1 MNENRGVAILLP
13 CWIRQNPS
21 IAGMS
26 PKLGDRLVAAGLVS
40 REAVQQ
46 ALEQQ
51 RLTGHR
57 LGDSLVEMGLLGEA
71 ALLRFLASELKTRY
85 VSAEKLARAQIPS
98 ELLDRVP
105 VRLAEAHHFLPL
117 AVDDERRILSIVA
130 AEPQNE
136 KLLRD
141 VASIADVDEV
151 YAYIALRSVVRAG
164 IQKHYYADNTA
175 FAALA
180 PGPRASRADLA
191 GIAAAYEQAG
201 SSKHVS
207 PPVPLRLRGESS
219 QARTPPARSSRPT
232 TGESGLVASRG
243 AVGESDYLETLRV
256 LVDQLERGR
265 GELRGHSAQLARQAS
280 LVALRLGL
288 PGREVTCV
296 ALAAFLHDLGKGPV
310 HLTLAGTARNPE
322 LKAEAKKVAL
332 APVHMFESVHLP
344 AQVGAALA
352 QLYEAWDGS
361 GTPQGAHG
369 EDIAIGARII
379 AAVDS
384 WLELTRNSGNA
395 FGRLYTRE
403 QALSFLAEQAGKLFD
418 PRVVEMLELLHSGE
432 LLRRRLET
440 DGRQVLVAEPDA
452 ARRDAVVHA
461 LGRKGLV
468 VHATSTLEGAM
479 EGAVASDVWLFSA
492 ALGAAELA
500 EAAVQLRSD
509 PRLAG
514 VPLLVTGTV
523 DESGSERLLQSGVT
537 ALLGASEPPELA
549 ARVVDTLRERI
560 ANGAPARVIQGTADE
575 LPPRDVLRILGSG
588 RKSGRLALRSES
600 SEGLLQFERGR
611 VVWAGAGQVRG
622 EEALTQ
628 ILRARAT
635 EFVYDPDALLME
647 LPHLDTDLELVVRA
661 LEPA

>member
-1 MNENRGVAILLP
+1 
-13 CWIRQNPS
+13 
-21 IAGMS
+21 MS

-40 REAVQQ
+40 REAVEQ

-71 ALLRFLASELKTRY
+71 VLLRFLASELKTRY
-85 VSAEKLARAQIPS
+85 VSAEKLARAQIAS
-98 ELLDRVP
+98 DLLDRVP

-141 VASIADVDEV
+141 VAAIADVDEV

-164 IQKHYYADNTA
+164 IQKHYYADTTA
-175 FAALA
+175 FASLTS
-180 PGPRASRADLA
+180 GPRASRADLA
-191 GIAAAYEQAG
+191 GIAAAYESAG
-201 SSKHVS
+201 SSKQV
-207 PPVPLRLRGESS
+207 PPVPLRLRGEGS
-219 QARTPPARSSRPT
+219 QARTPAGRTSRPT
-232 TGESGLVASRG
+232 TGESGLVAQRG
-243 AVGESDYLETLRV
+243 VGETDYLETLRV

-280 LVALRLGL
+280 LVAIRLGL
-288 PGREVTCV
+288 PSREVSCV
-296 ALAAFLHDLGKGPV
+296 ALAAYLHDLGKGPV
-310 HLTLAGTARNPE
+310 HLTIAGTARNPE
-322 LKAEAKKVAL
+322 WKAEARKLAL
-332 APVHMFESVHLP
+332 APVHMFEAVHLP
-344 AQVGAALA
+344 AQVGGTLA

-369 EDIAIGARII
+369 EDIAIGARIL

-384 WLELTRNSGNA
+384 WLDLTRNPANT
-395 FGRLYTRE
+395 FGRLFTRE
-403 QALSFLAEQAGKLFD
+403 QALSFMAEQAGTLFD
-418 PRVVEMLELLHSGE
+418 PRVVEMVELLHSGE
-432 LLRRRLET
+432 LLRRRLES
-440 DGRQVLVAEPDA
+440 DGRQVLVADPEP

-461 LGRKGLV
+461 LGRKALV

-479 EGAVASDVWLFSA
+479 EAAAGSDLWLFSS
-492 ALGAAELA
+492 ALGVPEIAQ
-500 EAAVQLRSD
+500 AAVELRSD

-514 VPLLVTGTV
+514 TPLLVSGDL
-523 DESGSERLLQSGVT
+523 DEVGSERLLQSGVT
-537 ALLGASEPPELA
+537 ALLGSGEPPDVA
-549 ARVVDTLRERI
+549 GRVLDAIRDRI
-560 ANGAPARVIQGTADE
+560 ANGGPARAVQGTADE

-588 RKSGRLALRSES
+588 RKSGRLALRSDGA
-600 SEGLLQFERGR
+600 EGLLQFERGR
-611 VVWAGAGQVRG
+611 VVWAGAGPVRG

>member
-1 MNENRGVAILLP
+1 
-13 CWIRQNPS
+13 
-21 IAGMS
+21 MS

-40 REAVQQ
+40 REAVEQ

-71 ALLRFLASELKTRY
+71 VLLRFLASELKTRY

-98 ELLDRVP
+98 DLLDRVP

-164 IQKHYYADNTA
+164 IQKHYYADTTA
-175 FAALA
+175 FASLTA
-180 PGPRASRADLA
+180 GPRATRADLT
-191 GIAAAYEQAG
+191 GIAAAYESAG
-201 SSKHVS
+201 SSKQAV
-207 PPVPLRLRGESS
+207 PPVPLRLRGDS
-219 QARTPPARSSRPT
+219 QARTPAGRTSRPT
-232 TGESGLVASRG
+232 TGESGLVAQRG
-243 AVGESDYLETLRV
+243 VGETDYLETLRV

-280 LVALRLGL
+280 LVAIRLGL
-288 PGREVTCV
+288 PSREVSCV
-296 ALAAFLHDLGKGPV
+296 ALAAYLHDLGKGPI
-310 HLTLAGTARNPE
+310 HLTIAGTARNPE
-322 LKAEAKKVAL
+322 WKAEARKLAL
-332 APVHMFESVHLP
+332 APVHMFEAVHLP
-344 AQVGAALA
+344 AQVGGTLA

-361 GTPQGAHG
+361 GTPQGARG
-369 EDIAIGARII
+369 EDIAIGARIL

-384 WLELTRNSGNA
+384 WLDLTRNPANT
-395 FGRLYTRE
+395 FGRLFTRE
-403 QALSFLAEQAGKLFD
+403 QALGFMAEQAGTLFD
-418 PRVVEMLELLHSGE
+418 PRVVEMVELLHSGE
-432 LLRRRLET
+432 LLRRRLES
-440 DGRQVLVAEPDA
+440 DGRQVLVADPEP

-461 LGRKGLV
+461 LGRKALV

-479 EGAVASDVWLFSA
+479 EAAAASDLWLFSS
-492 ALGAAELA
+492 ALGVPEIAQ
-500 EAAVQLRSD
+500 AAVELRSD

-514 VPLLVTGTV
+514 TPLLVSGDL
-523 DESGSERLLQSGVT
+523 DEVGSERLLQSGVT
-537 ALLGASEPPELA
+537 ALLGSGEPPDVA
-549 ARVVDTLRERI
+549 GRVLDAIRDRI
-560 ANGAPARVIQGTADE
+560 ANGGPARAVQGTADE

-588 RKSGRLALRSES
+588 RKSGRLALRADGA
-600 SEGLLQFERGR
+600 EGLLQFERGR
-611 VVWAGAGQVRG
+611 VVWAGAGPVRG

>member
-1 MNENRGVAILLP
+1 
-13 CWIRQNPS
+13 
-21 IAGMS
+21 MS
-26 PKLGDRLVAAGLVS
+26 PKLGDRLVAAGLVT

-57 LGDSLVEMGLLGEA
+57 LGDSLVEMGLLGESS
-71 ALLRFLASELKTRY
+71 LLRFLASELKTRY
-85 VSAEKLARAQIPS
+85 VSAEKLSRAQIPS
-98 ELLDRVP
+98 DLLDRVP

-164 IQKHYYADNTA
+164 IQKHYYADTTA
-175 FAALA
+175 FASLTS
-180 PGPRASRADLA
+180 GPRANRADLA
-191 GIAAAYEQAG
+191 GIAAAYESAG
-201 SSKHVS
+201 SSKQA

-219 QARTPPARSSRPT
+219 QARTPAARSSRPT
-232 TGESGLVASRG
+232 TGESGLVAGRG
-243 AVGESDYLETLRV
+243 AVDQTDYLETLRV
-256 LVDQLERGR
+256 LVDQLERSR

-280 LVALRLGL
+280 LVAMRLAL
-288 PGREVTCV
+288 PAREVSCV
-296 ALAAFLHDLGKGPV
+296 ALAAFLHDLGKGPL

-322 LKAEAKKVAL
+322 WKAEAKKVAL
-332 APVHMFESVHLP
+332 TPVHMFESVHLP
-344 AQVGAALA
+344 AQVGATLA

-361 GTPQGAHG
+361 GTPHGAHG
-369 EDIAIGARII
+369 EDIAIGARIL

-384 WLELTRNSGNA
+384 WLDLTRNPGNT
-395 FGRLYTRE
+395 FGRLFTRE
-403 QALSFLAEQAGKLFD
+403 QALSYMAEQAGKLFD

-432 LLRRRLET
+432 LLRRRLES
-440 DGRQVLVAEPDA
+440 DGRQILVAEPEPT
-452 ARRDAVVHA
+452 RRDAVVHA

-468 VHATSTLEGAM
+468 VHATSTLESAI
-479 EGAVASDVWLFSA
+479 EAAPTSDLWVLSS
-492 ALGAAELA
+492 ALGVAEVADAAM
-500 EAAVQLRSD
+500 QLRSD
-509 PRLAG
+509 SRLAG
-514 VPLLVTGTV
+514 TPILVVGSV
-523 DESGSERLLQSGVT
+523 DEAGTERLIQSGVS
-537 ALLGASEPPELA
+537 ALVGEAEAVELA
-549 ARVVDTLRERI
+549 VQVQDVVKERI
-560 ANGAPARVIQGTADE
+560 AHGAPARLVQGTADE

-588 RKSGRLALRSES
+588 RKSGRLVLRSDGT
-600 SEGLLQFERGR
+600 EGFLQFERGR
-611 VVWAGAGQVRG
+611 VVWAGVDEVRG

-628 ILRARAT
+628 ILRAKAT

>member
-1 MNENRGVAILLP
+1 
-13 CWIRQNPS
+13 
-21 IAGMS
+21 MS
-26 PKLGDRLVAAGLVS
+26 PKLGDRLVAAGLVT

-57 LGDSLVEMGLLGEA
+57 LGDSLVEMGLLGESS
-71 ALLRFLASELKTRY
+71 LLRFLASELKTRY
-85 VSAEKLARAQIPS
+85 VSAEKLSRAQIPS
-98 ELLDRVP
+98 DLLDRVP

-164 IQKHYYADNTA
+164 IQKHYYADTTA
-175 FAALA
+175 FASLTS
-180 PGPRASRADLA
+180 GPRASRADLA
-191 GIAAAYEQAG
+191 GIAAAYESAG
-201 SSKHVS
+201 SSKQA

-219 QARTPPARSSRPT
+219 QARTPAARSSRPT
-232 TGESGLVASRG
+232 TGESGLVAGRG
-243 AVGESDYLETLRV
+243 AVDQTDYLETLRV
-256 LVDQLERGR
+256 LVDQLERSR

-280 LVALRLGL
+280 LVAMRLAL
-288 PGREVTCV
+288 PAREVSGV
-296 ALAAFLHDLGKGPV
+296 ALAAFLHDLGKGPL

-322 LKAEAKKVAL
+322 WKAEAKKVAL
-332 APVHMFESVHLP
+332 TPVHMFESVHLP
-344 AQVGAALA
+344 AQVGATLA

-361 GTPQGAHG
+361 GTPHGAHG
-369 EDIAIGARII
+369 EDIAIGARIL

-384 WLELTRNSGNA
+384 WLDLTRNPGNA
-395 FGRLYTRE
+395 FGRLFTRE
-403 QALSFLAEQAGKLFD
+403 QALSYMAEQAGKLFD

-432 LLRRRLET
+432 LLRRRLES
-440 DGRQVLVAEPDA
+440 DGRQILVAEPEPT
-452 ARRDAVVHA
+452 RRDAVVHA

-468 VHATSTLEGAM
+468 VHATSTLESAI
-479 EGAVASDVWLFSA
+479 EAAPTSDLWVLSS
-492 ALGAAELA
+492 ALGVAEVADAAM
-500 EAAVQLRSD
+500 QLRSD
-509 PRLAG
+509 SRLAG
-514 VPLLVTGTV
+514 TPILVVGSV
-523 DESGSERLLQSGVT
+523 DEAGTERLMQSGVS
-537 ALLGASEPPELA
+537 ALVGEAEAVELA
-549 ARVVDTLRERI
+549 VQVQDVVRERI
-560 ANGAPARVIQGTADE
+560 AHGAPARLVQGTADE

-588 RKSGRLALRSES
+588 RKSGRLVLRSDGPD
-600 SEGLLQFERGR
+600 GLLQFERGR
-611 VVWAGAGQVRG
+611 VVWAGVDEVRG

-628 ILRARAT
+628 ILRAKAT

>member
-1 MNENRGVAILLP
+1 
-13 CWIRQNPS
+13 
-21 IAGMS
+21 MS
-26 PKLGDRLVAAGLVS
+26 PKLGDRLVAAGLVT
-40 REAVQQ
+40 REAVEQ

-57 LGDSLVEMGLLGEA
+57 LGDSLVEMGLLGESV
-71 ALLRFLASELKTRY
+71 LLRFLASELKTRY
-85 VSAEKLARAQIPS
+85 VSAEKLSRAQIAS

-164 IQKHYYADNTA
+164 IQKHYYADTTA
-175 FAALA
+175 FASLTS
-180 PGPRASRADLA
+180 GPRASRADLA
-191 GIAAAYEQAG
+191 GISAAYESAG
-201 SSKHVS
+201 SSKQA

-219 QARTPPARSSRPT
+219 QARTPNRTSRPT
-232 TGESGLVASRG
+232 TGDSGLVPGRG
-243 AVGESDYLETLRV
+243 AVDQTDYLETLRV
-256 LVDQLERGR
+256 LVDQLERSR

-280 LVALRLGL
+280 MVAIRLAL
-288 PGREVTCV
+288 PTREVTCV

-322 LKAEAKKVAL
+322 WKAEAKKIAL

-344 AQVGAALA
+344 AQVGATLA

-361 GTPQGAHG
+361 GTPHGAHG
-369 EDIAIGARII
+369 EDIAIGARIL

-384 WLELTRNSGNA
+384 WLDLTRNPGNA
-395 FGRLYTRE
+395 FGRLFTRE
-403 QALSFLAEQAGKLFD
+403 QALSYLAEQAGKLFD
-418 PRVVEMLELLHSGE
+418 PAVVEMLELLHSGE
-432 LLRRRLET
+432 LLRRRLES
-440 DGRQVLVAEPDA
+440 DGRQILVAEPEA

-461 LGRKGLV
+461 LGRKGIV
-468 VHATSTLEGAM
+468 VQATSTLESAL
-479 EGAVASDVWLFSA
+479 EAASGTDLWLLSS
-492 ALGAAELA
+492 ALGVAEVA
-500 EAAVQLRSD
+500 DAAVQLRSD

-514 VPLLVTGTV
+514 TPLLISGMV
-523 DESGSERLLQSGVT
+523 DESGSERLMQSGVS
-537 ALLGASEPPELA
+537 ALLGGSEAPEVA
-549 ARVVDTLRERI
+549 ARTVEVLRERI
-560 ANGAPARVIQGTADE
+560 GQGAPARVVQGTAEE
-575 LPPRDVLRILGSG
+575 LPPRDVLRILGTG
-588 RKSGRLALRSES
+588 RKSGRLMLRSDG

-611 VVWAGAGQVRG
+611 VVWAGSGQVRG

-628 ILRARAT
+628 ILRAKAT

>member
-1 MNENRGVAILLP
+1 
-13 CWIRQNPS
+13 
-21 IAGMS
+21 MS

-40 REAVQQ
+40 REAVEQ

-57 LGDSLVEMGLLGEA
+57 LGDSLVEMGLLGESV
-71 ALLRFLASELKTRY
+71 LLRFLATELKTRY
-85 VSAEKLARAQIPS
+85 VSAEKLSRAQIPS

-164 IQKHYYADNTA
+164 IQKHYYADTTA
-175 FAALA
+175 FASLTS
-180 PGPRASRADLA
+180 GPRASRADLA
-191 GIAAAYEQAG
+191 GIAAAYESAG
-201 SSKHVS
+201 SSKQA

-219 QARTPPARSSRPT
+219 QARTPAARTSRPT
-232 TGESGLVASRG
+232 TGESGLVAGRG
-243 AVGESDYLETLRV
+243 AVDQTDYLETLRV
-256 LVDQLERGR
+256 LVDQLERSR

-280 LVALRLGL
+280 LVAMRLAL
-288 PGREVTCV
+288 PAREVTCV
-296 ALAAFLHDLGKGPV
+296 ALAAFLHDLGKGPL
-310 HLTLAGTARNPE
+310 HLTLAGTAQKPE
-322 LKAEAKKVAL
+322 WKAEAKKVAL

-344 AQVGAALA
+344 AQVGGTLA

-361 GTPQGAHG
+361 GTPHGAHG
-369 EDIAIGARII
+369 EDIAIGARIL

-384 WLELTRNSGNA
+384 WLDLTRNPGNA
-395 FGRLYTRE
+395 FGRLFTRE
-403 QALSFLAEQAGKLFD
+403 QALSYLAEQAGKLFD
-418 PRVVEMLELLHSGE
+418 PGVVEMLELLHSGE
-432 LLRRRLET
+432 LLRRRLES
-440 DGRQVLVAEPDA
+440 DGRQILVAEPEA

-461 LGRKGLV
+461 LGRKGV
-468 VHATSTLEGAM
+468 VVQATSTLDSALEAAAGT
-479 EGAVASDVWLFSA
+479 DLWLVSS
-492 ALGAAELA
+492 ALGVTEVAD
-500 EAAVQLRSD
+500 AAVQLRSD

-514 VPLLVTGTV
+514 TPMLISGTV
-523 DESGSERLLQSGVT
+523 DEVSSERLLQSGVS
-537 ALLGASEPPELA
+537 ALLGTGEPPEIA
-549 ARVVDTLRERI
+549 ARALEVLKERI
-560 ANGAPARVIQGTADE
+560 GQGAPARVVQGTSDE
-575 LPPRDVLRILGSG
+575 LPPRDVLRILGTG
-588 RKSGRLALRSES
+588 RKSGRLVLRSDG
-600 SEGLLQFERGR
+600 SEGYLQFERGR
-611 VVWAGAGQVRG
+611 VVWAGTGPVKG

-628 ILRARAT
+628 ILRAKAT

>member
-1 MNENRGVAILLP
+1 
-13 CWIRQNPS
+13 
-21 IAGMS
+21 MS
-26 PKLGDRLVAAGLVS
+26 PKLGDRLVAAGLVT

-57 LGDSLVEMGLLGEA
+57 LGDSLVEMGLLGESV
-71 ALLRFLASELKTRY
+71 LLRFLATELKTRY
-85 VSAEKLARAQIPS
+85 VSAEKLSRAQIPS

-164 IQKHYYADNTA
+164 IQKHYYADTTA
-175 FAALA
+175 FASLTS
-180 PGPRASRADLA
+180 GPRASRADLA
-191 GIAAAYEQAG
+191 GIAAAYESAG
-201 SSKHVS
+201 SSKQA

-219 QARTPPARSSRPT
+219 QARTPAARTSRPT
-232 TGESGLVASRG
+232 TGESGLLAGRG
-243 AVGESDYLETLRV
+243 AVDQTDYLETLRV
-256 LVDQLERGR
+256 LVDQLERSR
-265 GELRGHSAQLARQAS
+265 GALRGHSAQLARQAS
-280 LVALRLGL
+280 LVAMRLAL
-288 PGREVTCV
+288 PAREVTYV
-296 ALAAFLHDLGKGPV
+296 ALAAFLHDLGKGPL

-322 LKAEAKKVAL
+322 WKAEAKKVAL

-344 AQVGAALA
+344 AQVGGTLA

-361 GTPQGAHG
+361 GTPHGAHG
-369 EDIAIGARII
+369 EDIAIGARIL

-384 WLELTRNSGNA
+384 WLDLTRNPGNA
-395 FGRLYTRE
+395 FGRLFTRE
-403 QALSFLAEQAGKLFD
+403 QALSYLAEQAGKLFD
-418 PRVVEMLELLHSGE
+418 PAVVEMLELLHSGE
-432 LLRRRLET
+432 LLRRRLES
-440 DGRQVLVAEPDA
+440 DGRQILVAEPEA

-461 LGRKGLV
+461 LGRKGV
-468 VHATSTLEGAM
+468 VVQATSTLESAM
-479 EGAVASDVWLFSA
+479 EVAPGTDLWLVSS
-492 ALGAAELA
+492 ALGVSEVADTAA
-500 EAAVQLRSD
+500 QLRSD

-514 VPLLVTGTV
+514 TPLLISGTV
-523 DESGSERLLQSGVT
+523 DEPGTERLLQSGVSE
-537 ALLGASEPPELA
+537 LLGTGEPPEVA
-549 ARVVDTLRERI
+549 ARAVDVLKERI
-560 ANGAPARVIQGTADE
+560 GQGAPARVVQGTAEE
-575 LPPRDVLRILGSG
+575 LPPRDVLRILGTG
-588 RKSGRLALRSES
+588 RKSGRLVLRSDLGD
-600 SEGLLQFERGR
+600 GLLQFERGR
-611 VVWAGAGQVRG
+611 VVWAGTGPIRG

-628 ILRARAT
+628 ILRAKAT
-635 EFVYDPDALLME
+635 EFVYDPDTLLME

>member
-1 MNENRGVAILLP
+1 
-13 CWIRQNPS
+13 
-21 IAGMS
+21 MS

-40 REAVQQ
+40 REAVEQ

-85 VSAEKLARAQIPS
+85 VSAEKLSRAQIPS

-175 FAALA
+175 FASLTT
-180 PGPRASRADLA
+180 GPRASRADLA
-191 GIAAAYEQAG
+191 GIAAAYESAG
-201 SSKHVS
+201 SSRQV

-219 QARTPPARSSRPT
+219 QARTPAGRSSRPT
-232 TGESGLVASRG
+232 TGESGLVAGRG
-243 AVGESDYLETLRV
+243 AVDQNDYLETLRV
-256 LVDQLERGR
+256 LVDQLERSR
-265 GELRGHSAQLARQAS
+265 GEMRGHSAQLARQAS
-280 LVALRLGL
+280 LVAMRLAL

-296 ALAAFLHDLGKGPV
+296 ALAAFLHDLGKGAV

-322 LKAEAKKVAL
+322 WKAEAKKLAL

-344 AQVGAALA
+344 AQVGATLA

-369 EDIAIGARII
+369 EDIAVGARIL

-384 WLELTRNSGNA
+384 WLDLTRNPGNG
-395 FGRLYTRE
+395 FGRLFTRE
-403 QALSFLAEQAGKLFD
+403 QALSYMAEQAGKLFD

-432 LLRRRLET
+432 LLRRRLES
-440 DGRQVLVAEPDA
+440 DGRQVLVADPEP

-468 VHATSTLEGAM
+468 VHATSTLD
-479 EGAVASDVWLFSA
+479 GAVEAAPGTDLWLFSV
-492 ALGAAELA
+492 ALGLPELA
-500 EAAVQLRSD
+500 DAAVQLRSD

-514 VPLLVTGTV
+514 TPLLVTGPV
-523 DESGSERLLQSGVT
+523 DEAGSERLLQSGVS
-537 ALLGASEPPELA
+537 ALLGMDEPPDLA
-549 ARVVDTLRERI
+549 ARVVEALRERI
-560 ANGAPARVIQGTADE
+560 DRGAPARIVQGTADE

-588 RKSGRLALRSES
+588 RKSGRLVLRADGT
-600 SEGLLQFERGR
+600 EGLLQFERGR
-611 VVWAGAGQVRG
+611 VVWAGADEGRG

>member
-1 MNENRGVAILLP
+1 
-13 CWIRQNPS
+13 
-21 IAGMS
+21 MS

-40 REAVQQ
+40 REAVEQ

-71 ALLRFLASELKTRY
+71 VLLRFLASELKTRY
-85 VSAEKLARAQIPS
+85 VSADKLSRAQIPS

-117 AVDDERRILSIVA
+117 AIDDERRILSIVA

-141 VASIADVDEV
+141 VASVADVDEV

-164 IQKHYYADNTA
+164 IQKHYYADGTA
-175 FAALA
+175 FASLTS
-180 PGPRASRADLA
+180 GPRATRADLA
-191 GIAAAYEQAG
+191 GIAAAYESAG
-201 SSKHVS
+201 SSKQA
-207 PPVPLRLRGESS
+207 PPLPLRLRGESS
-219 QARTPPARSSRPT
+219 QARTPAARASRPT
-232 TGESGLVASRG
+232 TDESGLVAGRG
-243 AVGESDYLETLRV
+243 AVDQSDYLETLRV
-256 LVDQLERGR
+256 MVDQLERPR
-265 GELRGHSAQLARQAS
+265 GEMRGHSSQLARQAS
-280 LVALRLGL
+280 LVAMRLAL
-288 PGREVTCV
+288 PSREVSCV
-296 ALAAFLHDLGKGPV
+296 ALAAFLHDLGKGPL

-322 LKAEAKKVAL
+322 WKAEAKKVAL
-332 APVHMFESVHLP
+332 APVHMFEAVHLP
-344 AQVGAALA
+344 AQVGATLA

-361 GTPQGAHG
+361 GTPHGAHG
-369 EDIAIGARII
+369 EDIAIGARIL

-384 WLELTRNSGNA
+384 WLDLTRNPGNG
-395 FGRLYTRE
+395 FGRLFTRE
-403 QALSFLAEQAGKLFD
+403 QALSFMAEQAGKLFD

-432 LLRRRLET
+432 LLRRRLES
-440 DGRQVLVAEPDA
+440 DGRQVLVAEPES

-468 VHATSTLEGAM
+468 VTATSTLESAL
-479 EGAVASDVWLFSA
+479 EAAQTSDLWLVSS
-492 ALGAAELA
+492 ALGVSEVAD
-500 EAAVQLRSD
+500 AAVQLRSD

-514 VPLLVTGTV
+514 TPLLVTGPV
-523 DESGSERLLQSGVT
+523 DEAGSDKLLQSGVN
-537 ALLGASEPPELA
+537 ALVGLVEAPELA
-549 ARVVDTLRERI
+549 VRI
-560 ANGAPARVIQGTADE
+560 QETVKDRIGHGAPARVVQGTSDE
-575 LPPRDVLRILGSG
+575 LPPRDVLRILGTG
-588 RKSGRLALRSES
+588 RKSGRLLLRSDGT
-600 SEGLLQFERGR
+600 EGQLQFERGR
-611 VVWAGAGQVRG
+611 VVWAGAGPIRG

>member
-1 MNENRGVAILLP
+1 
-13 CWIRQNPS
+13 
-21 IAGMS
+21 MS
-26 PKLGDRLVAAGLVS
+26 PKLGDRLVAAGLVT

-57 LGDSLVEMGLLGEA
+57 LGDSLVEMGLLGESS
-71 ALLRFLASELKTRY
+71 LLRFLASELKTRY
-85 VSAEKLARAQIPS
+85 VSAEKLSRAQIPS
-98 ELLDRVP
+98 DLLDRVP

-164 IQKHYYADNTA
+164 IQKHYYADTTA
-175 FAALA
+175 FASLTS
-180 PGPRASRADLA
+180 GPRASRADLA
-191 GIAAAYEQAG
+191 GIAAAYESAG
-201 SSKHVS
+201 SSKQA

-219 QARTPPARSSRPT
+219 QARTPAARSSRPT
-232 TGESGLVASRG
+232 TGESGLVAGRG
-243 AVGESDYLETLRV
+243 AVDQTDYLETLRV
-256 LVDQLERGR
+256 LVDQLERSR

-280 LVALRLGL
+280 LVAMRLAL
-288 PGREVTCV
+288 PAREVSGV
-296 ALAAFLHDLGKGPV
+296 ALAAFLHDLGKGPL

-322 LKAEAKKVAL
+322 WKAEAKKVAL
-332 APVHMFESVHLP
+332 TPVHMFESVHLP
-344 AQVGAALA
+344 AQVGATLA

-361 GTPQGAHG
+361 GTPHGAHG
-369 EDIAIGARII
+369 EDIAIGARIL

-384 WLELTRNSGNA
+384 WLDLTRNPGNA
-395 FGRLYTRE
+395 FGRLFTRE
-403 QALSFLAEQAGKLFD
+403 QALSYMAEQAGKLFD

-432 LLRRRLET
+432 LLRRRLEG
-440 DGRQVLVAEPDA
+440 DGRQILVADPEPT
-452 ARRDAVVHA
+452 RRDAVVHA

-468 VHATSTLEGAM
+468 VHATSTLESAI
-479 EGAVASDVWLFSA
+479 EAAPTSDLWVLSS
-492 ALGAAELA
+492 ALGVAEVADAAM
-500 EAAVQLRSD
+500 QLRSD
-509 PRLAG
+509 SRLAG
-514 VPLLVTGTV
+514 TPILVVGSV
-523 DESGSERLLQSGVT
+523 DEAGTERLMQSGVS
-537 ALLGASEPPELA
+537 ALVGEAEAVELA
-549 ARVVDTLRERI
+549 VQVQDVVKERI
-560 ANGAPARVIQGTADE
+560 AHGAPARLVQGTADE

-588 RKSGRLALRSES
+588 RKSGRLVLRSDGPD
-600 SEGLLQFERGR
+600 GLLQFERGR
-611 VVWAGAGQVRG
+611 VVWAGVDEVRG

-628 ILRARAT
+628 ILRAKAT

>member
-1 MNENRGVAILLP
+1 
-13 CWIRQNPS
+13 
-21 IAGMS
+21 MS
-26 PKLGDRLVAAGLVS
+26 PKLGDRLVAAGLVT

-57 LGDSLVEMGLLGEA
+57 LGDSLVEMGLLGESS
-71 ALLRFLASELKTRY
+71 LLRFLASELKTRY
-85 VSAEKLARAQIPS
+85 VSAEKLSRAQIPS
-98 ELLDRVP
+98 DLLDRVP

-164 IQKHYYADNTA
+164 IQKHYYADTTA
-175 FAALA
+175 FASLTS
-180 PGPRASRADLA
+180 GPRASRADLA
-191 GIAAAYEQAG
+191 GIAAAYESAG
-201 SSKHVS
+201 SSKQA

-219 QARTPPARSSRPT
+219 QARTPAARSSRPT
-232 TGESGLVASRG
+232 TGESGLVAGRG
-243 AVGESDYLETLRV
+243 AVDQTDYLETLRV
-256 LVDQLERGR
+256 LVDQLERSR

-280 LVALRLGL
+280 LVAMRLAL
-288 PGREVTCV
+288 PAREVSGV
-296 ALAAFLHDLGKGPV
+296 ALAAFLHDLGKGPL

-322 LKAEAKKVAL
+322 WKAEAKKVAL
-332 APVHMFESVHLP
+332 TPVHMFESVHLP
-344 AQVGAALA
+344 AQVGATLA

-361 GTPQGAHG
+361 GTPHGAHG
-369 EDIAIGARII
+369 EDIAIGARIL

-384 WLELTRNSGNA
+384 WLDLTRNPGNG
-395 FGRLYTRE
+395 FGRLFTRE
-403 QALSFLAEQAGKLFD
+403 QALSYMAEQAGKLFD

-432 LLRRRLET
+432 LLRRRLES
-440 DGRQVLVAEPDA
+440 DGRQILVAEPEPT
-452 ARRDAVVHA
+452 RRDAVVHA

-468 VHATSTLEGAM
+468 VHATSTLESAI
-479 EGAVASDVWLFSA
+479 EAAPTSDLWVLSS
-492 ALGAAELA
+492 ALGVAEVADAAM
-500 EAAVQLRSD
+500 QLRSD
-509 PRLAG
+509 SRLAG
-514 VPLLVTGTV
+514 TPILVVGSV
-523 DESGSERLLQSGVT
+523 DEAGTERLMQSGVS
-537 ALLGASEPPELA
+537 ALVGEAEAVELA
-549 ARVVDTLRERI
+549 VQVQDVVKERI
-560 ANGAPARVIQGTADE
+560 AHGAPARLVQGTADE

-588 RKSGRLALRSES
+588 RKSGRLVLRSDGPD
-600 SEGLLQFERGR
+600 GLLQFERGR
-611 VVWAGAGQVRG
+611 VVWAGVDEVRG

>member
-1 MNENRGVAILLP
+1 
-13 CWIRQNPS
+13 
-21 IAGMS
+21 MS
-26 PKLGDRLVAAGLVS
+26 PKLGDRLVAAGLVT

-57 LGDSLVEMGLLGEA
+57 LGDSLVEMGLLGESS
-71 ALLRFLASELKTRY
+71 LLRFLASELKTRY
-85 VSAEKLARAQIPS
+85 VSAEKLSRAQIPS
-98 ELLDRVP
+98 DLLDRVP

-164 IQKHYYADNTA
+164 IQKHYYADTTA
-175 FAALA
+175 FASLTS
-180 PGPRASRADLA
+180 GPRASRADLA
-191 GIAAAYEQAG
+191 GIAAAYESAG
-201 SSKHVS
+201 SSKQA

-219 QARTPPARSSRPT
+219 QARTPAARSSRPT
-232 TGESGLVASRG
+232 TGESGLVAGRG
-243 AVGESDYLETLRV
+243 AVDQTDYLETLRV
-256 LVDQLERGR
+256 LVDQLERSR

-280 LVALRLGL
+280 LVAMRLAL
-288 PGREVTCV
+288 PAREVSGV
-296 ALAAFLHDLGKGPV
+296 ALAAFLHDLGKGPL

-322 LKAEAKKVAL
+322 WKAEAKKVAL
-332 APVHMFESVHLP
+332 TPVHMFESVHLP
-344 AQVGAALA
+344 AQVGATLA

-361 GTPQGAHG
+361 GTPHGAHG
-369 EDIAIGARII
+369 EDIASGARIL

-384 WLELTRNSGNA
+384 WLDLTRNPGNA
-395 FGRLYTRE
+395 FGRLFTRE
-403 QALSFLAEQAGKLFD
+403 QALSYMAEQAGKLFD

-432 LLRRRLET
+432 LLRRRLES
-440 DGRQVLVAEPDA
+440 DGRQILVADPEPT
-452 ARRDAVVHA
+452 RRDAVVHA

-468 VHATSTLEGAM
+468 VHATSTLESAI
-479 EGAVASDVWLFSA
+479 EAAPTSDLWVLSS
-492 ALGAAELA
+492 ALGVAEVADAAM
-500 EAAVQLRSD
+500 QLRSD
-509 PRLAG
+509 SRLAG
-514 VPLLVTGTV
+514 TPILVVGSV
-523 DESGSERLLQSGVT
+523 DEAGTERLMQSGVS
-537 ALLGASEPPELA
+537 ALVGEAEAVELA
-549 ARVVDTLRERI
+549 VQVQDVVKERI
-560 ANGAPARVIQGTADE
+560 AHGAPARLVQGTADE

-588 RKSGRLALRSES
+588 RKSGRLVLRSDGPD
-600 SEGLLQFERGR
+600 GLLQFERGR
-611 VVWAGAGQVRG
+611 VVWAGVDEVRG

>member
-1 MNENRGVAILLP
+1 
-13 CWIRQNPS
+13 
-21 IAGMS
+21 MS
-26 PKLGDRLVAAGLVS
+26 PKLGDRLVAAGLVT

-57 LGDSLVEMGLLGEA
+57 LGDSLVEMGLLGESS
-71 ALLRFLASELKTRY
+71 LLRFLASELKTRY
-85 VSAEKLARAQIPS
+85 VSAEKLSRAQIPS
-98 ELLDRVP
+98 DLLDRVP

-164 IQKHYYADNTA
+164 IQKHYYADTTA
-175 FAALA
+175 FASLTS
-180 PGPRASRADLA
+180 GPRASRADLA
-191 GIAAAYEQAG
+191 GIAAAYESAG
-201 SSKHVS
+201 SSKQA

-219 QARTPPARSSRPT
+219 QARTPAARSSRPT
-232 TGESGLVASRG
+232 TGESGLVAGRG
-243 AVGESDYLETLRV
+243 AVDQTDYLETLRV
-256 LVDQLERGR
+256 LVDQLERSR

-280 LVALRLGL
+280 LVAMRLAL
-288 PGREVTCV
+288 PAREVSGV
-296 ALAAFLHDLGKGPV
+296 ALAAFLHDLGKGPL

-322 LKAEAKKVAL
+322 WKAEAKKVAL
-332 APVHMFESVHLP
+332 TPVHMFESVHLP
-344 AQVGAALA
+344 AQVGATLA

-361 GTPQGAHG
+361 GTPHGAHG
-369 EDIAIGARII
+369 EDIAIGARIL

-384 WLELTRNSGNA
+384 WLDLTRNPGNA
-395 FGRLYTRE
+395 FGRLFTRE
-403 QALSFLAEQAGKLFD
+403 QALSYMAEQAGKLFD

-432 LLRRRLET
+432 LLRRRLES
-440 DGRQVLVAEPDA
+440 DGRQILVADPEPT
-452 ARRDAVVHA
+452 RRDAVVHA

-468 VHATSTLEGAM
+468 VHATSTLESAI
-479 EGAVASDVWLFSA
+479 EAAPTSDLWVLSS
-492 ALGAAELA
+492 ALGVAEVADAAM
-500 EAAVQLRSD
+500 QLRSD
-509 PRLAG
+509 SRLAG
-514 VPLLVTGTV
+514 TPILVVGSV
-523 DESGSERLLQSGVT
+523 DEAGTERLMQSGVS
-537 ALLGASEPPELA
+537 ALVGEAEAVELA
-549 ARVVDTLRERI
+549 VQVQDVVRERI
-560 ANGAPARVIQGTADE
+560 AHGAPARLVQGTADE

-588 RKSGRLALRSES
+588 RKSGRLVLRSDGPD
-600 SEGLLQFERGR
+600 GLLQFERGR
-611 VVWAGAGQVRG
+611 VVWAGVDEVRG

-628 ILRARAT
+628 ILRAKAT